1 MHQLCVRPCCFS
13 RETSSDNWLQ
23 VAASEPNAWA
33 LSASEARCSE
43 AVAAVLLRSCCISS
57 DTPWACGFQAASMR
71 AVRSR
76 RRCSPRASTASSSSR
91 RVPSSA
97 RIDAAAFE
105 FEEVSSLSMPSSAT
119 SAAARRSEA
128 CSAEVSLEAATS
140 DETSAEVLA
149 CSFASSAASQ
159 ADSSATPAATAA
171 AASLAAS
178 LAAVPEASSAIRDS
192 IPASMHCKEARLLA
206 ASSRMKSSASS
217 ISSRSPA
224 LTATSSS
231 RLAAARP
238 STELRNSSRKSSA
251 APALPPLSSRM
262 RTTIDWQLCNSA
274 PKVPHS

>member
-57 DTPWACGFQAASMR
+57 DRPWACGFQAASMR

-105 FEEVSSLSMPSSAT
+105 FDEASSLSIPSSAA
-119 SAAARRSEA
+119 SAAVRRSDA
-128 CSAEVSLEAATS
+128 CSPEASLEAAT

-149 CSFASSAASQ
+149 CSFASSAASL
-159 ADSSATPAATAA
+159 AASSATPAATAA

-178 LAAVPEASSAIRDS
+178 LAAAPEASSAIRDS

-238 STELRNSSRKSSA
+238 STELRSSSRKSSA
-251 APALPPLSSRM
+251 APALPPLSSRI

>member
-23 VAASEPNAWA
+23 VAASEPKAWA

-57 DTPWACGFQAASMR
+57 DRPWACGFQAASMR

-91 RVPSSA
+91 RVPNSA
-97 RIDAAAFE
+97 SIDAAAFE
-105 FEEVSSLSMPSSAT
+105 LEEVSSLNMPSSAA

-128 CSAEVSLEAATS
+128 CSAEASLEAATS
-140 DETSAEVLA
+140 AEVVA
-149 CSFASSAASQ
+149 CSFASSAASL
-159 ADSSATPAATAA
+159 AASSATPAATAA
-171 AASLAAS
+171 AASLAAP
-178 LAAVPEASSAIRDS
+178 LAAAPEASSAIRDS
-192 IPASMHCKEARLLA
+192 IPASMHCNEARLLA

-224 LTATSSS
+224 LTATNSS
-231 RLAAARP
+231 RLAAARL
-238 STELRNSSRKSSA
+238 STELRSSSRKSSA

-262 RTTIDWQLCNSA
+262 RTTIDWQHCNSA
-274 PKVPHS
+274 PKAPHS